1 MVSVLTRIGT
11 GVAATALVSSSA
23 AAATGDRAGLAL
35 LDRVHRAYARVP
47 GVSVS
52 GQAGQLGFRWTLA
65 LDAGITV
72 GEQFVAEGP
81 GGVSQLVVRRGGP
94 TYARDPG
101 SSCWRALR
109 RSDQRSFDNIGLPF
123 PDQAGMRVEAPR
135 AAAGMRVL
143 PVVVAGDPG
152 TFSLDGSSRVRSIT
166 VVAGGRRIFERV
178 ATLRSAPAL
187 TSPDPRC

>member
-1 MVSVLTRIGT
+1 VSVLTRIGT

-23 AAATGDRAGLAL
+23 IAATGDRAGLAL
-35 LDRVHRAYARVP
+35 LDRVHRAYAQVP

-52 GQAGQLGFRWTLA
+52 GQAGQLAFRWTLV
-65 LDAGITV
+65 LDSGITV

-81 GGVSQLVVRRGGP
+81 GGVSQLVVRRSGP

-135 AAAGMRVL
+135 AAAGTRLL

-166 VVAGGRRIFERV
+166 VVTGGRRIFERV
-178 ATLRSAPAL
+178 TTLRSAPAL

>member
-1 MVSVLTRIGT
+1 MSVLTRIGT

-35 LDRVHRAYARVP
+35 LDRVHRAYAQVP
-47 GVSVS
+47 GVIVS
-52 GQAGQLGFRWTLA
+52 GQAGQLAFRWSLV
-65 LDAGITV
+65 LDSGATV

-81 GGVSQLVVRRGGP
+81 GGVSQLVAERGGP

-109 RSDQRSFDNIGLPF
+109 KSDQRSFDNIGLPF

-135 AAAGMRVL
+135 AVSGRRLL

-152 TFSLDGSSRVRSIT
+152 TFSLDRSSRVRSIT
-166 VVAGGRRIFERV
+166 VVTGGRRILERGT
-178 ATLRSAPAL
+178 TLRSAPAL
-187 TSPDPRC
+187 ASPEPRC